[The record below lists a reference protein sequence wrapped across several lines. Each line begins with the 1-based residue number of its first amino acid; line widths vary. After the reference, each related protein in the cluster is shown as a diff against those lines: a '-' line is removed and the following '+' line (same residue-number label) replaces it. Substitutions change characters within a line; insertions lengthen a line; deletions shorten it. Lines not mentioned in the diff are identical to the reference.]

1 MINKEKRSAIPS
13 IGDRLDKHCGEI
25 KNLADALDAA
35 QNKNQKFSVNQ
46 PFDSGNSSMLKT
58 VMVNML
64 KIYKSIRCD
73 LRRVAHVKGV
83 DFEKMFPKLG
93 INFKTYYTV
102 AISMLNLI
110 YQMQYMKIYYRS
122 LSGS

>member
-1 MINKEKRSAIPS
+1 MINKEKRSAIQS
-13 IGDRLDKHCGEI
+13 IGERLDKHCGEI

-35 QNKNQKFSVNQ
+35 QNKNPKFSVNQ
-46 PFDSGNSSMLKT
+46 PFDSGKSSLLKT

-73 LRRVAHVKGV
+73 LRRVVHVKGV

-110 YQMQYMKIYYRS
+110 YQMQYMKIYYRT